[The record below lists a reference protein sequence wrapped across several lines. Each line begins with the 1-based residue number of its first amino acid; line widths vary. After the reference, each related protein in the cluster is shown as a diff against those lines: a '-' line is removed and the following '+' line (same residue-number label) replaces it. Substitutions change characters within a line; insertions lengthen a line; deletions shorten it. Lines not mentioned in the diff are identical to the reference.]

1 MEFCCLWIRN
11 MDRRKKS
18 EERVVNAFETRCWRI
33 MLKIK
38 WIDKITNDRSFIK
51 GERRN
56 ITFKNFKK

>member
-1 MEFCCLWIRN
+1 